1 MELVERY
8 VAAVQRELP
17 ESKRQE
23 IGRELNANIMDQLD
37 ALKEQQGQLS
47 EDDVAAVLKQMG
59 RPRVVAYQFIPPKAL
74 VAAED
79 MPLLKHTLYMVLG
92 ILFVLQVIGATTHW
106 MGSSDG
112 NLIRFMLQL
121 AAGFMADAC
130 FAFTAIVLSF
140 AAVNGTGHKLGNC
153 PGKDWS
159 PKELPKA
166 DLGWQHIGLSDIFT
180 DLATCIFLLIVIW
193 YPLWMSPAEFAA
205 RSVTFTDM
213 ALLMLQWFSP
223 VIVLSVLLSLWQL
236 QQRIW
241 NRSLLLGSIAINAAF
256 ALFLVVLAFSGPL
269 LQAGPA
275 ELNSLFSLLQL
286 EKGFTYGLLITAC
299 FPAYEGIRD
308 LLRLRK
314 LVY

>member
-17 ESKRQE
+17 EAKRQE

-47 EDDVAAVLKQMG
+47 DDDVAVVLKQMG
-59 RPRVVAYQFIPPKAL
+59 RPRTVAYQFVPPKPL

-92 ILFVLQVIGATTHW
+92 VLFVLQVVGATTHW
-106 MGSSDG
+106 LGSSDG
-112 NLIRFMLQL
+112 NLIRFLLQL

-159 PKELPKA
+159 PKNLPKA
-166 DLGWQHIGLSDIFT
+166 DIGWQHISLTDIFS
-180 DLATCIFLLIVIW
+180 DLATCLFLLVVIW

-205 RSVTFTDM
+205 RSVTFTDT
-213 ALLMLQWFSP
+213 ALMMLQWFSP
-223 VIVLSVLLSLWQL
+223 VIALSVLLSLWQL

-241 NRSLLLGSIAINAAF
+241 TRTLLLSSIVVNAAF
-256 ALFLVVLAFSGPL
+256 AVFLVALAVNGPL

-275 ELNSLFSLLQL
+275 ELSRFFTVVQL
-286 EKGFTYGLLITAC
+286 AKGFSYGLIVTAC
-299 FPAYEGIRD
+299 FSSYEVLRD
-308 LLRLRK
+308 LFRLKK
-314 LVY
+314 LA

>member
-17 ESKRQE
+17 EAKRQE

-47 EDDVAAVLKQMG
+47 DDDVAAVLKQMG
-59 RPRVVAYQFIPPKAL
+59 RPRTVAYQFIPPKAL

-92 ILFVLQVIGATTHW
+92 VLFVLQVIGATTHW

-112 NLIRFMLQL
+112 NLIRFLLQL
-121 AAGFMADAC
+121 AAGFMTDAC
-130 FAFTAIVLSF
+130 FAFTVIVLSF

-193 YPLWMSPAEFAA
+193 YPLWMSPVEFAA
-205 RSVTFTDM
+205 RSVTFTDA

-241 NRSLLLGSIAINAAF
+241 TRTLLLSSIVVNAAF
-256 ALFLVVLAFSGPL
+256 AAFLVLLAFNGPL

-275 ELNSLFSLLQL
+275 ELHSLFTVLQL
-286 EKGFTYGLLITAC
+286 EKVFTNGLLITAC
-299 FPAYEGIRD
+299 FPGYEVVRD
-308 LLRLRK
+308 LLRLKR
-314 LVY
+314 LN

>member
-59 RPRVVAYQFIPPKAL
+59 RPRVVAYQFVPPKAL

-92 ILFVLQVIGATTHW
+92 VLFVLQVIGATTHW

-153 PGKDWS
+153 PSKDWS
-159 PKELPKA
+159 PKQLPKA
-166 DLGWQHIGLSDIFT
+166 DLGWQHISLTDIFT

-205 RSVTFTDM
+205 RSVTFTD
-213 ALLMLQWFSP
+213 AVLLMLQWFSP

-275 ELNSLFSLLQL
+275 ELNSFFTVVQL
-286 EKGFTYGLLITAC
+286 EKSFTYGLLITAC
-299 FPAYEGIRD
+299 FPGYEVVRD
-308 LLRLRK
+308 LLRLK
-314 LVY
+314 QLA

>member
-1 MELVERY
+1 MELVERD

-23 IGRELNANIMDQLD
+23 IGRELHANIMDQLD

-47 EDDVAAVLKQMG
+47 GDDIAAVLKQMG
-59 RPRVVAYQFIPPKAL
+59 HPRTVAYQFIPPKAL

-92 ILFVLQVIGATTHW
+92 VLFVLQVIGATTHW
-106 MGSSDG
+106 IGSIDG
-112 NLIRFMLQL
+112 NLIRFLLQL
-121 AAGFMADAC
+121 AAGFMEDAC
-130 FAFTAIVLSF
+130 FAFTAVVLSF
-140 AAVNGTGHKLGNC
+140 AALNGSGHKLGNC
-153 PGKDWS
+153 SGKDWS
-159 PKELPKA
+159 PKNLPGA
-166 DLGWQHIGLSDIFT
+166 DLGWQHINLSDIFT
-180 DLATCIFLLIVIW
+180 DLATCLFLLVVIW

-205 RSVTFTDM
+205 RSVTFTDT

-241 NRSLLLGSIAINAAF
+241 DRRLLLSSVAINLAF
-256 ALFLVVLAFSGPL
+256 TVFLVVLAFSGPL

-275 ELNSLFSLLQL
+275 ELNSLFSVLQL
-286 EKGFTYGLLITAC
+286 EKSFTYGLLITAC
-299 FPAYEGIRD
+299 FPGYEGVRD
-308 LLRLRK
+308 LMRLRQFS
-314 LVY
+314 

>member
-1 MELVERY
+1 MELVDRY

-59 RPRVVAYQFIPPKAL
+59 RPRVVAYQFVPPKAL

-92 ILFVLQVIGATTHW
+92 VLFVLQVIGATTHW

-130 FAFTAIVLSF
+130 FAFTVIVLSF
-140 AAVNGTGHKLGNC
+140 AAVNGSGHKLGNC

-166 DLGWQHIGLSDIFT
+166 DLGWQHISLTDIFT

-205 RSVTFTDM
+205 RSVTFTDT

-223 VIVLSVLLSLWQL
+223 VVALSVLLSLWQL

-241 NRSLLLGSIAINAAF
+241 NRSLLFSSIAINAAF

-275 ELNSLFSLLQL
+275 ELNSLFTMLQL

-299 FPAYEGIRD
+299 FPGYEMIRD
-308 LLRLRK
+308 LLRLRQ
-314 LVY
+314 LA

>member
-1 MELVERY
+1 MELVKRY

-17 ESKRQE
+17 ENKRQE

-47 EDDVAAVLKQMG
+47 EDDIAAALKQMG
-59 RPRVVAYQFIPPKAL
+59 RPRVVAYQFVPPKAL

-92 ILFVLQVIGATTHW
+92 VLFVLQVIGATTHW

-140 AAVNGTGHKLGNC
+140 AAVNGVGHKLGNC
-153 PGKDWS
+153 QSKDWS

-166 DLGWQHIGLSDIFT
+166 ELGWQHIGLSDIFS
-180 DLATCIFLLIVIW
+180 DLATCVFLLIVIW
-193 YPLWMSPAEFAA
+193 HPLWMNPAEFAA
-205 RSVTFTDM
+205 LSVNFTDT

-223 VIVLSVLLSLWQL
+223 VILLSIVLSLWQL

-241 NRSLLLGSIAINAAF
+241 TPGLLRSSVAINAAF
-256 ALFLVVLAFSGPL
+256 AVFLLLLATHTPL
-269 LQAGPA
+269 LQPGPA
-275 ELNSLFSLLQL
+275 ELNTLFTVLQL

-314 LVY
+314 LAH

>member
-23 IGRELNANIMDQLD
+23 IGRELHANIMDQLD

-47 EDDVAAVLKQMG
+47 GDDIAAVLKQMG
-59 RPRVVAYQFIPPKAL
+59 HPRTVAYQFIPPKAL

-92 ILFVLQVIGATTHW
+92 VLFVLQVIGATTHW
-106 MGSSDG
+106 IGSIDG
-112 NLIRFMLQL
+112 NLIRFLLQL
-121 AAGFMADAC
+121 AAGFMEDAC
-130 FAFTAIVLSF
+130 FAFTAVVLSF
-140 AAVNGTGHKLGNC
+140 AALNGTGHKLGNC
-153 PGKDWS
+153 SGKDWS
-159 PKELPKA
+159 PKNLPRA
-166 DLGWQHIGLSDIFT
+166 ELGWQHINLSDIFT
-180 DLATCIFLLIVIW
+180 DLATCLFLLVVIW

-205 RSVTFTDM
+205 RSVTFTDT

-223 VIVLSVLLSLWQL
+223 IIVLSVLLSLWQL

-241 NRSLLLGSIAINAAF
+241 DRRLLLSGVAINGAF
-256 ALFLVVLAFSGPL
+256 TVFLVVLACSGPL

-275 ELNSLFSLLQL
+275 ELNNLFSVLQL
-286 EKGFTYGLLITAC
+286 EKSFTYGLLITAC
-299 FPAYEGIRD
+299 FPGYEGGRD
-308 LLRLRK
+308 LLRLK
-314 LVY
+314 QLA

>member
-23 IGRELNANIMDQLD
+23 IGRELNANIMDQID

-59 RPRVVAYQFIPPKAL
+59 RPRAVAYQFVPPKAL
-74 VAAED
+74 VADED

-92 ILFVLQVIGATTHW
+92 VLFVLQVIGTTTHW
-106 MGSSDG
+106 MGSIDG

-140 AAVNGTGHKLGNC
+140 AVVNGTGHKLGNC

-166 DLGWQHIGLSDIFT
+166 DLGWQHISLTDIFT

-241 NRSLLLGSIAINAAF
+241 NRSLLLGNVAINAAF
-256 ALFLVVLAFSGPL
+256 TVFLVVLTFSPL

-286 EKGFTYGLLITAC
+286 EKGLTYGLLITAC
-299 FPAYEGIRD
+299 FPGYEAARD
-308 LLRLRK
+308 LLRLHR
-314 LVY
+314 LN

>member
-8 VAAVQRELP
+8 IAAVQRELP

-47 EDDVAAVLKQMG
+47 EDDVATVLKQMG
-59 RPRVVAYQFIPPKAL
+59 RPRVVAYQFVPPKAL

-92 ILFVLQVIGATTHW
+92 VLFVLQVIGATTHW

-130 FAFTAIVLSF
+130 FAFTVIVLSF
-140 AAVNGTGHKLGNC
+140 AAVNGNGHKVGNC

-166 DLGWQHIGLSDIFT
+166 DLGWQHISLTDIFT
-180 DLATCIFLLIVIW
+180 DLATCIFLLVVIW

-241 NRSLLLGSIAINAAF
+241 NRSLLLSSIAINAAF

-275 ELNSLFSLLQL
+275 ELKSLFTVLQL
-286 EKGFTYGLLITAC
+286 DRGLTYGLLITAC
-299 FPAYEGIRD
+299 FPGYEVVRD
-308 LLRLRK
+308 LMRLNK
-314 LVY
+314 FN

>member
-17 ESKRQE
+17 ESKRRE

-47 EDDVAAVLKQMG
+47 EDDVTAVLKQMG

-92 ILFVLQVIGATTHW
+92 VLFVLQVIGATTHW

-121 AAGFMADAC
+121 AAGFMEDAC

-140 AAVNGTGHKLGNC
+140 AAVNGTGHLLGNC

-166 DLGWQHIGLSDIFT
+166 NLGWQHISLTDIFT

-205 RSVTFTDM
+205 RSVTFTDT

-241 NRSLLLGSIAINAAF
+241 NRSLLLSSIVVNAAF
-256 ALFLVVLAFSGPL
+256 TAFLVVLAFNGPL

-275 ELNSLFSLLQL
+275 ELNSLFTVLQL
-286 EKGFTYGLLITAC
+286 EKGLTYGLLITAC
-299 FPAYEGIRD
+299 FPGYEVVRD
-308 LLRLRK
+308 MLRLK
-314 LVY
+314 QFA

>member
-23 IGRELNANIMDQLD
+23 IGRELHANIMDQLD

-47 EDDVAAVLKQMG
+47 GDDIAAVLKQMG
-59 RPRVVAYQFIPPKAL
+59 HPRTVAYQFIPPKGL

-92 ILFVLQVIGATTHW
+92 VLFVLQVIGATTHW
-106 MGSSDG
+106 IGSIDG
-112 NLIRFMLQL
+112 NLIRFLLQL
-121 AAGFMADAC
+121 AAGFMEDAC
-130 FAFTAIVLSF
+130 FAFAAVVLSF
-140 AAVNGTGHKLGNC
+140 AALNGTGHKLGNC
-153 PGKDWS
+153 SSKDWS
-159 PKELPKA
+159 PKNLPRA
-166 DLGWQHIGLSDIFT
+166 DLGWQHINLSDIFT
-180 DLATCIFLLIVIW
+180 DLATCLFLLVVIW

-205 RSVTFTDM
+205 RSVTFTDT

-241 NRSLLLGSIAINAAF
+241 DRRLLLSSVAINLAF
-256 ALFLVVLAFSGPL
+256 TVFLVVLAFSGPL

-275 ELNSLFSLLQL
+275 ELNSLFSVLQL
-286 EKGFTYGLLITAC
+286 EKSFTYGLLITAC
-299 FPAYEGIRD
+299 FPGYEGVRD
-308 LLRLRK
+308 VLRLK
-314 LVY
+314 QLA

>member
-23 IGRELNANIMDQLD
+23 IGRELHANIMDQLD

-47 EDDVAAVLKQMG
+47 GDDIAAVLKQMG
-59 RPRVVAYQFIPPKAL
+59 HPRTVAYQFIPPKAL

-92 ILFVLQVIGATTHW
+92 VLFVLQVIGATTHW
-106 MGSSDG
+106 IGSIDG
-112 NLIRFMLQL
+112 NLIRFLLQL
-121 AAGFMADAC
+121 AAGFMEDAC
-130 FAFTAIVLSF
+130 FAFTAVVLSF
-140 AAVNGTGHKLGNC
+140 AALNGTGHKLGNC
-153 PGKDWS
+153 SGKDWS
-159 PKELPKA
+159 PKNLPRA
-166 DLGWQHIGLSDIFT
+166 DLGWQHINLSDIFT
-180 DLATCIFLLIVIW
+180 DLATCLFLLVVIW

-205 RSVTFTDM
+205 RSVTFTDT

-241 NRSLLLGSIAINAAF
+241 DRRLLLSSVAINLAF
-256 ALFLVVLAFSGPL
+256 TVFLVVLAFSGPL

-275 ELNSLFSLLQL
+275 ELNSLFSVLQL
-286 EKGFTYGLLITAC
+286 EKSFTYGLLITAC
-299 FPAYEGIRD
+299 FPGYEGVRD
-308 LLRLRK
+308 LMRLRQFS
-314 LVY
+314 

>member
-8 VAAVQRELP
+8 IAAVQRELP

-37 ALKEQQGQLS
+37 ALKDQQGQLS

-59 RPRVVAYQFIPPKAL
+59 RPRVVAYQFVPPKAL

-92 ILFVLQVIGATTHW
+92 VLFVLQVVGATTHW
-106 MGSSDG
+106 IGSSDG
-112 NLIRFMLQL
+112 SLIRFLVQL

-140 AAVNGTGHKLGNC
+140 ALVNSSGARVGRNPT
-153 PGKDWS
+153 KDWS
-159 PKELPKA
+159 PQELPKA
-166 DLGWQHIGLSDIFT
+166 DLGWQHINLSDIFT
-180 DLATCIFLLIVIW
+180 DLATCLFLLVVIW
-193 YPLWMSPAEFAA
+193 YPLWMSPADLAA
-205 RSVTFTDM
+205 RSVTFSDT

-223 VIVLSVLLSLWQL
+223 VIVLSVLLSLVQL

-241 NRSLLLGSIAINAAF
+241 NRKLLLSSILVNAAF
-256 ALFLVVLAFSGPL
+256 TMFLVVFAFSGPL

-275 ELNSLFSLLQL
+275 ELNSLFSVLQL
-286 EKGFTYGLLITAC
+286 EKSFTYGLLITAC
-299 FPAYEGIRD
+299 FPGYEVVRD
-308 LLRLRK
+308 LLRLNR
-314 LVY
+314 LS

>member
-1 MELVERY
+1 MELVKRY

-47 EDDVAAVLKQMG
+47 EEDVVAVLKQMG
-59 RPRVVAYQFIPPKAL
+59 RPRTVAYQFVPPKAL

-79 MPLLKHTLYMVLG
+79 MPLLKHFLYMVLG
-92 ILFVLQVIGATTHW
+92 VLFVLQVIGATTHW

-140 AAVNGTGHKLGNC
+140 AAVNGTGHKLGSC

-159 PKELPKA
+159 PKNLPKA
-166 DLGWQHIGLSDIFT
+166 DLGWQHISLSDIFT
-180 DLATCIFLLIVIW
+180 DLATCIFLLVVIW

-205 RSVTFTDM
+205 RSVSFTDT

-241 NRSLLLGSIAINAAF
+241 NRNLLLSSILVNAAF
-256 ALFLVVLAFSGPL
+256 TGFLVVLAFSGPL

-275 ELNSLFSLLQL
+275 ELNSLFSVPQL

-299 FPAYEGIRD
+299 FPGYEVIRD
-308 LLRLRK
+308 LLRLK
-314 LVY
+314 TLN

>member
-74 VAAED
+74 VAVED

-92 ILFVLQVIGATTHW
+92 VLFVLQVIGATTHW

-130 FAFTAIVLSF
+130 FAFTVIVLSF
-140 AAVNGTGHKLGNC
+140 AAVNGSGHKLGNC

-166 DLGWQHIGLSDIFT
+166 DLGWQHISLTDIFT
-180 DLATCIFLLIVIW
+180 DLATCLFLLVVIW

-205 RSVTFTDM
+205 RSVTFTDT

-223 VIVLSVLLSLWQL
+223 VVALSVLLSLWQL

-241 NRSLLLGSIAINAAF
+241 NRSLLLSSIAINAAF

-275 ELNSLFSLLQL
+275 ELNSLFTVLQL

-299 FPAYEGIRD
+299 FPGYEAVRD
-308 LLRLRK
+308 LFRLK
-314 LVY
+314 QLA

>member
-23 IGRELNANIMDQLD
+23 IGRELHANIMDQLD

-47 EDDVAAVLKQMG
+47 GDDIAAVLKQMG
-59 RPRVVAYQFIPPKAL
+59 HPRTVAYQFIPPKAL

-92 ILFVLQVIGATTHW
+92 VLFVLQVIGATTHW
-106 MGSSDG
+106 IGSIDG
-112 NLIRFMLQL
+112 NLIRFLLQL
-121 AAGFMADAC
+121 AAGFIEDAC
-130 FAFTAIVLSF
+130 FAFTAVVLSF
-140 AAVNGTGHKLGNC
+140 AALNGTGHKLGNC
-153 PGKDWS
+153 SGKDWS
-159 PKELPKA
+159 PKNLPRA
-166 DLGWQHIGLSDIFT
+166 DLGWQHINLSDIFT
-180 DLATCIFLLIVIW
+180 DLATCLFLLVVIW

-205 RSVTFTDM
+205 RSVTFTDT

-241 NRSLLLGSIAINAAF
+241 DRRLLLSSVVINLAF
-256 ALFLVVLAFSGPL
+256 TVFLVALAFSGPL

-275 ELNSLFSLLQL
+275 ELNSLFSVLQL

-299 FPAYEGIRD
+299 FPGYEGVRD
-308 LLRLRK
+308 LMRLRQFS
-314 LVY
+314 

>member
-92 ILFVLQVIGATTHW
+92 VLFVLQVIGATTHW

-130 FAFTAIVLSF
+130 FAFTVIVLSF
-140 AAVNGTGHKLGNC
+140 AAVNGSGHKLGNC

-166 DLGWQHIGLSDIFT
+166 DLGWQHISLTDIFT

-205 RSVTFTDM
+205 RSVTFTD
-213 ALLMLQWFSP
+213 AVLLMLQWFSP

-241 NRSLLLGSIAINAAF
+241 NRSLLLSSIAINAAF

-275 ELNSLFSLLQL
+275 ELNSLFTVLQL
-286 EKGFTYGLLITAC
+286 ENGFTYGLLITAC
-299 FPAYEGIRD
+299 FPGYEGVRD
-308 LLRLRK
+308 LMRLRQFS
-314 LVY
+314 

>member
-37 ALKEQQGQLS
+37 ALKEQRGQLS

-92 ILFVLQVIGATTHW
+92 VLFVLQVIGATTHW

-130 FAFTAIVLSF
+130 FAFTVIVLSF
-140 AAVNGTGHKLGNC
+140 AAVNGSGHKLGNC
-153 PGKDWS
+153 LGKDWS
-159 PKELPKA
+159 PQELPKA
-166 DLGWQHIGLSDIFT
+166 DLGWQHISLTDIFT

-241 NRSLLLGSIAINAAF
+241 NRSLLLSSIAVNAAF

-269 LQAGPA
+269 LQAGPT
-275 ELNSLFSLLQL
+275 ELNSLFTVLQL
-286 EKGFTYGLLITAC
+286 EKGLTYGLLITAC
-299 FPAYEGIRD
+299 FPGYEAVRD
-308 LLRLRK
+308 LLRLK
-314 LVY
+314 QFA

>member
-1 MELVERY
+1 MDLVARY
-8 VAAVQRELP
+8 IAAVQRELP

-74 VAAED
+74 VAVED

-92 ILFVLQVIGATTHW
+92 VLFVLQVIGATTHW

-121 AAGFMADAC
+121 VAGFMADAC
-130 FAFTAIVLSF
+130 FAFTVIVLSF
-140 AAVNGTGHKLGNC
+140 AAVNGSGHKLGNC

-166 DLGWQHIGLSDIFT
+166 DLGWQHISLTDIFT

-193 YPLWMSPAEFAA
+193 YPLWMNPAEFAA
-205 RSVTFTDM
+205 RSVTFTDT

-275 ELNSLFSLLQL
+275 ELNSLFSVLQL
-286 EKGFTYGLLITAC
+286 EKSFTYGLLITAC
-299 FPAYEGIRD
+299 FPGYEVVRD
-308 LLRLRK
+308 LLRLK
-314 LVY
+314 QFA

>member
-92 ILFVLQVIGATTHW
+92 VLFVLQVIGATTHW

-159 PKELPKA
+159 PKTLPKA
-166 DLGWQHIGLSDIFT
+166 DLGWQHISLTDIFT

-205 RSVTFTDM
+205 RSVTFTDT

-223 VIVLSVLLSLWQL
+223 VVALSVLLSLWQL

-241 NRSLLLGSIAINAAF
+241 NRSLLLSSIVVNAAF
-256 ALFLVVLAFSGPL
+256 TVFLVVLAFSGPL

-275 ELNSLFSLLQL
+275 ELNSLFTVLQL
-286 EKGFTYGLLITAC
+286 EKSLTYGLLITAC
-299 FPAYEGIRD
+299 FPGYEVVRD
-308 LLRLRK
+308 LMRLRQMA
-314 LVY
+314 